1 MTNRQRLSL
10 IFLFSLTI
18 IALILLATALPQL
31 NFQSG
36 EPFPIGSLLLQNIG
50 ESPEIGPPTSG
61 SGAPLSVV
69 AKIIIWVVIPLS
81 IVYALISPEGRRQ
94 LLRLLPFVLGVLLI
108 VYVIRQLPKQERA
121 QEVEGA
127 LGNLAGPE
135 VTLPSPPAFVA
146 DPPQWF
152 LISVNFLLGLIIV
165 GAIWLVW
172 RRLRLHRTLETPQVL
187 IIQEAEK
194 ALIDLQAGKDLKN
207 TIIRCYAEMSRVLS
221 EGQKVKRRRAMTP
234 REFEMQLAAMGLN
247 DDHIRQLTRLFEGVR
262 YGSKVPTGRQEREA
276 VDCLRAI
283 VRAYGK
289 AS

>member
-1 MTNRQRLSL
+1 MINRQRLSL
-10 IFLFSLTI
+10 FFLFSLAV
-18 IALILLATALPQL
+18 IALVLVATALPQL
-31 NFQSG
+31 SFQSG
-36 EPFPIGSLLLQNIG
+36 EPFPLALILLENIG
-50 ESPEIGPPTSG
+50 GPAEVGPPTSG

-69 AKIIIWVVIPLS
+69 AKIIIWIVIPLS

-108 VYVIRQLPKQERA
+108 VYAIRQLPKQERA

-127 LGNLAGPE
+127 LGNMAGPE
-135 VTLPSPPAFVA
+135 VTLPAPPPFVA

-172 RRLRLHRTLETPQVL
+172 RRIRRQRTAETPQVR

-207 TIIRCYAEMSRVLS
+207 TIIRCYVEMSRVLS
-221 EGQKVKRRRAMTP
+221 EAQKVKRRRAMTP
-234 REFEMQLAAMGLN
+234 REFEIQLAAMGLN

-262 YGSKVPTGRQEREA
+262 YGSKSPTGRQEREA

>member
-50 ESPEIGPPTSG
+50 QSPEVGPPTSG

-121 QEVEGA
+121 QEVDGA

-135 VTLPSPPAFVA
+135 VALPTPPAFVA
-146 DPPQWF
+146 DPPQWL

-172 RRLRLHRTLETPQVL
+172 RRLRLHRTPETPQVL
-187 IIQEAEK
+187 IIQEAER

-221 EGQKVKRRRAMTP
+221 EAQRVKRRRAMTP
-234 REFEMQLAAMGLN
+234 REFELQLAAMGLN

-262 YGSKVPTGRQEREA
+262 YGSKAPTGRQEREA